1 MRPSRWR
8 PAAVVAC
15 GTIIAALLPISG
27 ANAVAGFGDVPADA
41 FYAAPVQWLDDEGI
55 TTGTSPGCFSP
66 LRSVTRGEFATFVWR
81 ERGEPNG
88 GSEPF
93 SDVRNGDFFAEAV
106 AWMASEGITTG
117 TSPTTFH
124 PLRSV
129 TRGETATFLWRRA
142 GSPTVSIEPGG
153 TCQAPSSPPSTSP
166 PSTSPPS
173 SSPPT
178 SSPGGGTGYFST
190 LGPGATLP
198 SGASCASRV
207 KSAPEIRPGNAV
219 YNNTRGTSAN
229 DRDYPAQ
236 IYSRVDGNFT
246 GTTDEII
253 QWAACKWGLDE
264 DIARAQA
271 AIESY
276 WDMDAGGDLTSN
288 QNECHPELRTNNG
301 SDCPESIGLLQ
312 VRWLYHSEA
321 FEDSNAI
328 RSTAYNVDYAFA
340 NWRDCYEGYL
350 TYLGGSYAA
359 GDLWGCLGV
368 WFSGG
373 WYTTDGIVYMG
384 WVRDY
389 RDERIWEQPEF
400 QN

>member
-106 AWMASEGITTG
+106 AWMAAEGITTG

-173 SSPPT
+173 TSPPT
-178 SSPGGGTGYFST
+178 SNPGGGTGYFST

-373 WYTTDGIVYMG
+373 WYTADGIVYMG